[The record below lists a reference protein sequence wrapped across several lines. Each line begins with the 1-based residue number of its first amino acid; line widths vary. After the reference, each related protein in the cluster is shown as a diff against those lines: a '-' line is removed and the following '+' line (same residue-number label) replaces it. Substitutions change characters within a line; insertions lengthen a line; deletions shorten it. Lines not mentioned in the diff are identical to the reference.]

1 MLPAEIGSENPAG
14 RMPVRCGFHPNSFPS
29 ERPAPG
35 DGGPVGGADPLA
47 QALLRDLELGEQSP
61 RPWGACMSLLVGVF
75 SLGALPVLLW
85 HDRFR
90 DFVEDERHR
99 LRRFADWLRLRSSR
113 PETMDL
119 RVSADDLGTRPLL
132 STLSILSVIAL
143 IVLFATQVTGTRPL
157 IQQLVGFTYRFN
169 YHREWVAPL
178 TDGQRLFAAW
188 SIGLSVAYLFHWLQV
203 RAHTS
208 DIRRFVGHANKVLL
222 HAGVQPVPAP
232 RRGLWLG
239 FLWVFAGAF
248 LASKGAW
255 WGFALALS
263 GASQQRYM
271 CTDSLRL
278 RRALAGGVRLRAY
291 LPGATT
297 PGARTTAQSDNRCPH
312 VRCLAP
318 VPNGARFCPRCGHRM
333 QPDGTEMV

>member
-1 MLPAEIGSENPAG
+1 VES
-14 RMPVRCGFHPNSFPS
+14 GFHPNPS
-29 ERPAPG
+29 APDRFRSDVAPG
-35 DGGPVGGADPLA
+35 ASVAAVNAGAADPLA
-47 QALLRDLELGEQSP
+47 QTLLRDLELGEQSP
-61 RPWGACMSLLVGVF
+61 RPWGALCSLLVGFF
-75 SLGALPVLLW
+75 SLGALPALLW

-132 STLSILSVIAL
+132 STLSILSVVAL
-143 IVLFATQVTGTRPL
+143 IVLFATQITGTRPL
-157 IQQLVGFTYRFN
+157 VRQLVNYTYTFPNARD
-169 YHREWVAPL
+169 WVAPL

-203 RAHTS
+203 RAHAS
-208 DIRRFVGHANKVLL
+208 DIRRFVGHANRVLQ

-239 FLWVFAGAF
+239 FLWVLAAAF

-255 WGFALALS
+255 WGLALALS

-271 CTDSLRL
+271 CTDSHRL
-278 RRALAGGVRLRAY
+278 RRALAARVRQMAY
-291 LPGATT
+291 LPGVVT
-297 PGARTTAQSDNRCPH
+297 PGSRAASRTDTRCPH

-318 VPNGARFCPRCGHRM
+318 VPEAARFCPRCGHRM
-333 QPDGTEMV
+333 QSDKTEFV

>member
-1 MLPAEIGSENPAG
+1 VES
-14 RMPVRCGFHPNSFPS
+14 GFHPNLSVPD
-29 ERPAPG
+29 RLPG
-35 DGGPVGGADPLA
+35 DGSTAAADPLA
-47 QALLRDLELGEQSP
+47 QALLRDLELGEQSA
-61 RPWGACMSLLVGVF
+61 RSWGALLSLFVGVF

-119 RVSADDLGTRPLL
+119 RVSGDDLGTRPLL
-132 STLSILSVIAL
+132 STLSILSVVAL
-143 IVLFATQVTGTRPL
+143 VVLFATQVTGTRPL
-157 IQQLVGFTYRFN
+157 IPQLAGYTFKFHNTRD
-169 YHREWVAPL
+169 WVAPL

-203 RAHTS
+203 RAHAS
-208 DIRRFVGHANKVLL
+208 DIRRFVGHANRVLQ
-222 HAGVQPVPAP
+222 HAGMQPVPAP

-239 FLWVFAGAF
+239 FLWVLAGAF

-255 WGFALALS
+255 WGLALALS

-271 CTDSLRL
+271 CTDSQRL
-278 RRALAGGVRLRAY
+278 RRALAARVRHMTQ
-291 LPGATT
+291 LPGAMSKPRGVALT
-297 PGARTTAQSDNRCPH
+297 DNRCPH

-318 VPNGARFCPRCGHRM
+318 VPDDARFCPRCGHRM
-333 QPDGTEMV
+333 QGDSVDLV

>member
-1 MLPAEIGSENPAG
+1 VES
-14 RMPVRCGFHPNSFPS
+14 GFHPNPS
-29 ERPAPG
+29 ASDRFAG
-35 DGGPVGGADPLA
+35 DGAAGIDTGTADPLA
-47 QALLRDLELGEQSP
+47 QALLRDLELGEQAP
-61 RPWGACMSLLVGVF
+61 RPWGPFSSLLAGLF
-75 SLGALPVLLW
+75 SLGALPALLW

-119 RVSADDLGTRPLL
+119 RESADELGTRPLL
-132 STLSILSVIAL
+132 STLSILSVVAL

-157 IQQLVGFTYRFN
+157 VQQLIGYTYRFHN
-169 YHREWVAPL
+169 AREWVAPL

-203 RAHTS
+203 RAHAS
-208 DIRRFVGHANKVLL
+208 DIRRFVGHANKVLR

-232 RRGLWLG
+232 RRGIWFG
-239 FLWVFAGAF
+239 FLWLLAAAF

-271 CTDSLRL
+271 CTDSHRL
-278 RRALAGGVRLRAY
+278 RRALAGRVRQMAF
-291 LPGATT
+291 LPGTT
-297 PGARTTAQSDNRCPH
+297 PGARATSRTDARCTH

-318 VPNGARFCPRCGHRM
+318 VPDRARFCPRCGHRM
-333 QPDGTEMV
+333 QPDGTQVV

>member
-1 MLPAEIGSENPAG
+1 VES
-14 RMPVRCGFHPNSFPS
+14 GFHPNLSTSDRFPS
-29 ERPAPG
+29 DGAAAVSPG
-35 DGGPVGGADPLA
+35 TADPLA
-47 QALLRDLELGEQSP
+47 QALLRDLELGEQTP
-61 RPWGACMSLLVGVF
+61 RPWGACASVLAGFF
-75 SLGALPVLLW
+75 SLGALPALLW

-119 RVSADDLGTRPLL
+119 RVSADELGTRPLL
-132 STLSILSVIAL
+132 STLSILSVVAL

-157 IQQLVGFTYRFN
+157 VQQLVGYTYRFHN
-169 YHREWVAPL
+169 AREWVAPL

-239 FLWVFAGAF
+239 FLWVIAAAF

-255 WGFALALS
+255 WGLALALS

-271 CTDSLRL
+271 CTDSHRL
-278 RRALAGGVRLRAY
+278 RRALAGRVRQMAC
-291 LPGATT
+291 LPGAT
-297 PGARTTAQSDNRCPH
+297 PSARPASRTDSRCPH

-318 VPNGARFCPRCGHRM
+318 VPEAARFCPRCGHRM
-333 QPDGTEMV
+333 QADRTEAV